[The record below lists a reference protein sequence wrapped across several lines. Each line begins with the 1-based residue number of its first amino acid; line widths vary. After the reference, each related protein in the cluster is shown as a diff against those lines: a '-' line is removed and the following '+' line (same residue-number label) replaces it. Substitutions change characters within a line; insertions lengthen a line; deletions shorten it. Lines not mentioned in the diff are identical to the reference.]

1 MSRPSNRSNRHAT
14 RPVVE
19 PVYRDPLVA
28 STYDP
33 DGLQDLFD
41 RDEIDWDDSSI
52 WDSWNWV
59 THGEVDEDVAGPAWA
74 DMEHRDRVEW
84 FNDNR
89 DSVEDA
95 DLFEGRPISPRNPAM
110 FTDEGILATYYN
122 NIRNRGAF
130 GGTEIDYSYY
140 QNDPLYQ
147 TAFANINWDDH
158 DGLDAP
164 DWNTPGEGV
173 TQEHLQIVTMNIVNT
188 YRAIRDDA
196 FRDPWDAELPEP
208 ITPVAMTTDY
218 ETPFDIPGIVERLP
232 APVMSQNLQTIR
244 ARSGSN
250 REAEFNSLQASTP
263 NQQGFVD
270 PNAESADDE
279 T

>member
-1 MSRPSNRSNRHAT
+1 MSNNRRPGQIGYGSNQQT
-14 RPVVE
+14 
-19 PVYRDPLVA
+19 VYETVYQDPLVA

-33 DGLQDLFD
+33 DGLQGLFD
-41 RDEIDWDDSSI
+41 QDEIDWDDSSI

-74 DMEHRDRVEW
+74 DMDHRDRVEW

-89 DSVEDA
+89 DSVED
-95 DLFEGRPISPRNPAM
+95 LFEGRPVSDFTMFSDDSP
-110 FTDEGILATYYN
+110 LATHYN
-122 NIRNRGAF
+122 NIRNQGAF
-130 GGTEIDYSYY
+130 GGTDIDYSYY

-147 TAFANINWDDH
+147 MAFANIDWDAQDS
-158 DGLDAP
+158 LDAP
-164 DWNTPGEGV
+164 NWNTPGEGV
-173 TQEHLQIVTMNIVNT
+173 TQEHLQLATMHIVDT

-196 FRDPWDAELPEP
+196 YRNPWDGEMPDP

-218 ETPFDIPGIVERLP
+218 ETPFDIPGIVKQLP
-232 APVMSQNLQTIR
+232 SPVMSSNLQKVK

-250 REAEFNSLQASTP
+250 KEAQWNELKANTP